1 MFMTATPLGLRA
13 SATARVTS
21 DAPVPA
27 VWAVLADP
35 ARWAEFHLCIDSVS
49 DLIGEAGPGDD
60 LSGVASGAA
69 DGLRLEPGRRYR
81 ARLRLLP
88 FGVPV
93 EIEHVVDRSAVTV
106 TSRLVPG
113 LTEQLEFLLM
123 PSVSGGSVVTV
134 RLTLHGPLAIAALAP
149 RFLARS
155 LSARL
160 LARAAAR
167 TPVTVP
173 VAAVA

>member
-21 DAPVPA
+21 SAPVPD

-35 ARWAEFHLCIDSVS
+35 ARWAEFHLCVDRVN
-49 DLIGEAGPGDD
+49 DVEP
-60 LSGVASGAA
+60 AA
-69 DGLRLEPGRRYR
+69 DAPGGGLEPGRRYQ

-88 FGVPV
+88 LGVPV
-93 EIEHVVDRSAVTV
+93 QVEHVVDRSAITV
-106 TSRLVPG
+106 SSRLVPG
-113 LTEQLEFLLM
+113 LVEQLEFLLM

-134 RLTLHGPLAIAALAP
+134 RLTLHGPLAFAALAP
-149 RFLARS
+149 RYLARS

-160 LARAAAR
+160 LARVAAR
-167 TPVTVP
+167 TPATVP
-173 VAAVA
+173 AVAVA